1 MQIFVK
7 TLNGKNITLEVEP
20 SQTILEVKG
29 MLETKEGIPVAEQR
43 IIFGG
48 KQLDDSDVLADKGVE
63 SMSSLHLVL
72 RLLGGN

>member
-20 SQTILEVKG
+20 SQTILNVKG
-29 MLETKEGIPVAEQR
+29 MLEEKEGIPVAEQR

-48 KQLDDSDVLADKGVE
+48 KQLEDSDVLADKGVE